1 MILEFIRV
9 VDSWEDFVGAWN
21 ITDEFMLITEGSGD
35 SVEEDEDVEND
46 DNDDNIVEMRF
57 APQTHAQTTFS

>member
-1 MILEFIRV
+1 
-9 VDSWEDFVGAWN
+9 
-21 ITDEFMLITEGSGD
+21 MLITEGNGD

-57 APQTHAQTTFS
+57 APQTQTQTTFS

>member
-1 MILEFIRV
+1 MILEFIWT

-46 DNDDNIVEMRF
+46 DNIVEMRF
-57 APQTHAQTTFS
+57 APQTQTTFS

>member
-9 VDSWEDFVGAWN
+9 VECWEDFVGAWT
-21 ITDEFMLITEGSGD
+21 ITDEFMLITEGSED
-35 SVEEDEDVEND
+35 SEEEDEDVEND

-57 APQTHAQTTFS
+57 APQTQTTFS

>member
-1 MILEFIRV
+1 
-9 VDSWEDFVGAWN
+9 
-21 ITDEFMLITEGSGD
+21 MLVTEGSDD
-35 SVEEDEDVEND
+35 SEEEDEDVEND

>member
-1 MILEFIRV
+1 
-9 VDSWEDFVGAWN
+9 
-21 ITDEFMLITEGSGD
+21 MLITEGSGD

-46 DNDDNIVEMRF
+46 DNIVEMRF

>member
-1 MILEFIRV
+1 
-9 VDSWEDFVGAWN
+9 
-21 ITDEFMLITEGSGD
+21 MLITEGNGD

-57 APQTHAQTTFS
+57 APQTQTTFS

>member
-1 MILEFIRV
+1 
-9 VDSWEDFVGAWN
+9 
-21 ITDEFMLITEGSGD
+21 MLITEGSGD